1 MESLETLTKEQ
12 VAGELQATSPCLE
25 AGFEKRMES
34 LEKLTNEQFAGELQ
48 ALQTAGEQAARDL
61 ASANDRQ
68 ATLGTRMESMEKL
81 TKEQVA
87 ETAAAAP
94 KRRKWPSSRF
104 SPHSAVIDISDD
116 AVVIDVQDGT
126 WGQSEQIKLM
136 QMLAYEFQPGGSEHD
151 KFKSEPPPSPPTS
164 PTSSRPAAVS
174 PAAASASFEVISSQP
189 PEMLELGRCET
200 RDFYGR
206 LLYDVDPTPLD
217 PEYWQDGNLKPWVY
231 WPEQASTWL
240 VATRLPLRPWTQ
252 ADRDRAGHARPLP
265 LEETSKP
272 LKRLRRS

>member
-1 MESLETLTKEQ
+1 LTAEQIAETAAAAPEQLTKEE
-12 VAGELQATSPCLE
+12 VAET
-25 AGFEKRMES
+25 
-34 LEKLTNEQFAGELQ
+34 
-48 ALQTAGEQAARDL
+48 
-61 ASANDRQ
+61 
-68 ATLGTRMESMEKL
+68 L

-116 AVVIDVQDGT
+116 AVQDGT

-136 QMLAYEFQPGGSEHD
+136 QIASMLAYEFSEHD

-164 PTSSRPAAVS
+164 PTSSRPASASSAVGSAPAAAAAASVSSAVGSAPAAVS
-174 PAAASASFEVISSQP
+174 PAAASASFEVISSHP

-206 LLYDVDPTPLD
+206 LLCDVDPTPLD

-231 WPEQASTWL
+231 WPERASTWL
-240 VATRLPLRPWTQ
+240 VATRLPFLRPRTQ
-252 ADRDRAGHARPLP
+252 ADRDRADHARPLP

-272 LKRLRRS
+272 SKRLRRS